1 MMVELDKL
9 RVLYAEDDDVTR
21 NTLEPILAKFF
32 GEVIAVE
39 DGEKGLEAFKRYF
52 NNGNNIDVIVSDIN
66 MPRMNG
72 LDMLKGIREIDDQVP
87 AVLITAHSEANF
99 LLEAINLNVSQYLVK
114 PVKLNVLFE
123 KLKTA
128 YLPIYQKH
136 QLEIKNLELERL
148 NQKIKEVA
156 KEEMDKLKIGDKYM
170 SDDDIDFGN
179 FLDNITLD
187 N

>member
-1 MMVELDKL
+1 MLELDKL

-32 GEVIAVE
+32 GEVVAVE
-39 DGEKGLEAFKRYF
+39 DGEKGVESFRTYF
-52 NNGNNIDVIVSDIN
+52 NDGNNIDIIVSDIN
-66 MPRMNG
+66 MPKMNG
-72 LDMLKGIREIDDQVP
+72 LEMLKNIREIDTQIP
-87 AVLITAHSEANF
+87 AVLITAHSEADF

-114 PVKLNVLFE
+114 PVKLNLLFE

-128 YLPIYQKH
+128 YLPIHQKH
-136 QLEIKNLELERL
+136 QLEMKNLELEKL

-156 KEEMDKLKIGDKYM
+156 KQEIEKLKIGDKYM
-170 SDDDIDFGN
+170 SDDDIDFGV

-187 N
+187 D